1 MRALLDNGM
10 LDIKKIIKIILLPRP
25 WSFNLRSC
33 YLNSLRILPKLQ
45 RIGDAYSQHTLQWPR
60 FTGCASPILHC
71 QISCHHLRFRNEHLK
86 GHGQGRIRRATLIQS
101 YLLTRPPI
109 PQRAGHPQP
118 QTSHAGI
125 FKRNA
130 NSNNAT
136 ICGTCAQDGAE
147 LHRRGCRSTPGGG
160 STAAPLHS
168 RRRRQSRRGEE
179 RCGCHGDRRVVQQQ
193 IQFRAHKTFD
203 FGATTPPECDR
214 NAAAGPGGESWAG
227 RGEQIR
233 IGLPS
238 PWSSPFTVLG
248 IERPCTTA
256 RDVAAG

>member
-109 PQRAGHPQP
+109 PPTGRASTTPNIPCRDIQVQRKFQQCNNLWYLCARRSRAAP
-118 QTSHAGI
+118 SWLSKHAG
-125 FKRNA
+125 
-130 NSNNAT
+130 
-136 ICGTCAQDGAE
+136 
-147 LHRRGCRSTPGGG
+147 
-160 STAAPLHS
+160 
-168 RRRRQSRRGEE
+168 RRQYCCSSALPTQTAKPPWRRALRLPWRPTSG
-179 RCGCHGDRRVVQQQ
+179 
-193 IQFRAHKTFD
+193 
-203 FGATTPPECDR
+203 
-214 NAAAGPGGESWAG
+214 AAANP
-227 RGEQIR
+227 I
-233 IGLPS
+233 PS
-238 PWSSPFTVLG
+238 SQNL
-248 IERPCTTA
+248 
-256 RDVAAG
+256 